1 MSKETSGMWHET
13 YAKEKTNKVVVK
25 LKNPDD
31 TFKKSI
37 ILPTDMYPLN
47 SDNFRIFTYKN
58 TEFVSDE
65 CVHIIF
71 NSITYKPG
79 HCYQNAKALAD
90 KLKSRGYNAKTYVG
104 WLFVGKYEYPVHH
117 CWVVLDENKVLD
129 LSDDFSQMLN
139 AENSKHFVGENEKD
153 TRALIVDFC
162 IAAKN
167 WPNSMRCYP
176 LGTPTAF
183 LYYVGCECD
192 ADEGRRIYQRL
203 IKQFPDHE
211 CQRNCDKNGLNAT
224 QRLMRERGVF

>member
-1 MSKETSGMWHET
+1 MNKDNNGMWHET
-13 YAKEKTNKVVVK
+13 HVKEKKDRVVVK
-25 LKNPDD
+25 LSNNDD
-31 TFKKSI
+31 SFKKSV

-47 SDNFRIFTYKN
+47 RDDYHIFTYKN

-65 CVHIIF
+65 NIHEIF
-71 NSITYKPG
+71 NSVTYKPG
-79 HCYQNAKALAD
+79 HCYQNAKKLAD
-90 KLKSRGYNAKTYVG
+90 KLRAAGYNAKTYVG

-139 AENSKHFVGENEKD
+139 AENSKHFIGAAANKQRE
-153 TRALIVDFC
+153 LIVDFYTE
-162 IAAKN
+162 AKN

-176 LGTPTAF
+176 VGTPTAF

-192 ADEGRRIYQRL
+192 ADEGRRIYQKL

-224 QRLMRERGVF
+224 QRLMREKGVF